1 MNRAAGCRKATTAR
15 DGEFGKKKMR
25 VGDDQLVG
33 TYRVKLLGYLP
44 TDSRWFL
51 DSAIIPNI
59 QGMLAYNQRL
69 AARQE
74 IEITHA
80 VPGMGS

>member
-1 MNRAAGCRKATTAR
+1 MQKSNNSKRWRIW
-15 DGEFGKKKMR
+15 EKKMR